1 MGVNRQAT
9 LGVGIVY
16 SIDKG
21 SLNQVLKDLN
31 RISEIYGGGDAP
43 KSLVEAKNT
52 ATELRNILTKSWN
65 IWSLCQIRVPK

>member
-31 RISEIYGGGDAP
+31 RISEMYGGGDAP
-43 KSLVEAKNT
+43 KSLTEAKKT
-52 ATELRNILTKSWN
+52 ATDLKQILTS
-65 IWSLCQIRVPK
+65 S